1 MIGHMVSH
9 WESRLEVNKFLLF
22 ISRYRVGLFRRLR
35 EAATEK
41 DIHKAARE
49 LIALVCTLKC
59 IYLLLHFVL
68 KPSKLE
74 QFSIQYFSLHWSLDV
89 GCFWI
94 NVAWIWGWRMGKY
107 SGWGTCF
114 TGLLPWSRS
123 NRLLPV
129 SWKLHTKETKS
140 YSFSSRQISFQGNA
154 QDLPSEVG
162 SKIHNRHKKV
172 LVHTYNCNII
182 LFRYQALEL
191 SLMHLVVLRVLFLRV
206 LKILKLETC

>member
-1 MIGHMVSH
+1 MAFNSNRFGISTTTSSIGSYIHIGIYRIRVSILISVFVNHWAHGWPH

-49 LIALVCTLKC
+49 VIALVCTLKC
-59 IYLLLHFVL
+59 IYLFLHFVL
-68 KPSKLE
+68 CNKLE
-74 QFSIQYFSLHWSLDV
+74 QFLIQYFSLHWSLDV

-129 SWKLHTKETKS
+129 GWKLHTKETKS
-140 YSFSSRQISFQGNA
+140 YSFSSRQIS
-154 QDLPSEVG
+154 
-162 SKIHNRHKKV
+162 I
-172 LVHTYNCNII
+172 
-182 LFRYQALEL
+182 
-191 SLMHLVVLRVLFLRV
+191 
-206 LKILKLETC
+206 